1 MTTLQNPPLELAL
14 TTTRAVL
21 PGNDELTG
29 RLAQHLVANALVRK
43 SVNDP
48 VPFPVWWRVT
58 DALRASVLAAPA
70 DAVPEV
76 DAAIAALVAE
86 IRGLATGPAVSHPMP
101 AADVDRGLRLAQVLL
116 ARLVFATAPTSP
128 TLLHVRLARLRRA
141 LVAATSG

>member
-1 MTTLQNPPLELAL
+1 MTTLQHPPLELAL
-14 TTTRAVL
+14 TATRAVL
-21 PGNDELTG
+21 PAGDELSG
-29 RLAQHLVANALVRK
+29 RLAQHLVAHALVRK
-43 SVNDP
+43 SGNDP

-76 DAAIAALVAE
+76 DAAIAALVAQA
-86 IRGLATGPAVSHPMP
+86 RGLAAGPPVSHPLS
-101 AADVDRGLRLAQVLL
+101 AEDVDRALRLAQVLL

-141 LVAATSG
+141 LVAAAPE